1 MKKFFL
7 FSFAFIL
14 LSSCKDEV
22 IQKPE
27 NLIDVKTME
36 DILYDLS
43 LLQGMRANNQGILD
57 SNNINPKTYVYKKYK
72 IDSLQFVKSNQY
84 YASDVKRYKRMYN
97 AVNNRLTKN
106 KTSIDSILKIKEN
119 KNPDAVKSNKKDSLD
134 QGQVK

>member
-1 MKKFFL
+1 MRKYFL
-7 FSFAFIL
+7 FFFAFFL

-22 IQKPE
+22 IQKPD

-36 DILYDLS
+36 SILYDLS
-43 LLQGMRANNQGILD
+43 LLQAMRANNQGILD

-97 AVNNRLTKN
+97 AINNRLTKD
-106 KTSIDSILKIKEN
+106 KTTIDSILKIEEN